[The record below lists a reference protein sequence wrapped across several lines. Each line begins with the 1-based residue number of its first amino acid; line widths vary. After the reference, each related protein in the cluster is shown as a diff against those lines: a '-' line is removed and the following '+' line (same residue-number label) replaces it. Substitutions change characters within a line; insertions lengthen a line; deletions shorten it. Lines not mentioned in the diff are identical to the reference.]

1 MRARRRRIPTSA
13 SSQPRPSGCGSPHYP
28 SRALACAP
36 RATVWRF
43 AEAPDAGALAVARSP
58 RKRPALPKQKSNW
71 VRMVALRTSRTCST
85 RRSPDCCFRASNAV
99 AIGRCAAREEVRS
112 LAHHS
117 ARCRSH
123 LASQRSR
130 SRPRTDRRFPER
142 SRAGLRGARVRT
154 RETAAQATLQ
164 KRSARQRAAED
175 ARVNYSVGGRG

>member
-1 MRARRRRIPTSA
+1 MTSDPVARQREVNPGTRRRIPTSA

-58 RKRPALPKQKSNW
+58 RKRPALSKQKSNW

-142 SRAGLRGARVRT
+142 SGGEASP
-154 RETAAQATLQ
+154 AASTLTESSGHWWKEQ
-164 KRSARQRAAED
+164 
-175 ARVNYSVGGRG
+175 